1 MVPDGDKSWPSVAW
15 GYRLGT
21 AVNRLR
27 QRGRTSRCPQNGRGA
42 GKNGFHH
49 EHATKQMGDYHS
61 ACFAALPN
69 VHNHTDVP
77 AEFVVPTGDDAWP
90 KLAWGYCLGNAVNDI
105 RHGNVYTA
113 QVARCKKELDEV
125 EFCIGMSIVDRDWEE
140 KVLPSTRV
148 YRQAFGGC
156 IILQSFVVSS
166 SAPWPEKAWGKPTL
180 SVMRSQGTY
189 FAHYGRDIDKL
200 DELGA
205 NLKLLPR
212 AWNKRVAPLLTTYAE
227 LHGRGKVQE
236 DFVIASEAPWKDTM
250 WDVRLGLIVAR
261 NTHFG
266 PRYLVM
272 ARWLHTQT

>member
-1 MVPDGDKSWPSVAW
+1 MGFIMN
-15 GYRLGT
+15 T
-21 AVNRLR
+21 
-27 QRGRTSRCPQNGRGA
+27 PQN
-42 GKNGFHH
+42 KW
-49 EHATKQMGDYHS
+49 EIIILP
-61 ACFAALPN
+61 ALRHFRN